1 MKEGFY
7 CYRDSIY
14 YGLYDENDAPEN
26 GIVYPCQ
33 SCADAAKIIG
43 KHSDMEVT
51 MNRKTNRTKKYA
63 ALCAALLSMAVM
75 AGCANSSADG
85 KNSTGSATSS
95 PATENAANGDTQTQ
109 QTDPAAFPAFTATAL
124 DGSTVTESIF
134 SEKDLTVLNIWG
146 TFCGPCIG
154 EMPKLG
160 EWAKEMPDNVQIVGL
175 IIDINGEEDTE
186 HRDLAVDITQQAGVD
201 FTNLIAN
208 ADFAPILKDVIGVP
222 TTLFID
228 GDGNIVGDPI
238 VGADVDGYISFVEN
252 YLSEQ

>member
-1 MKEGFY
+1 M
-7 CYRDSIY
+7 S
-14 YGLYDENDAPEN
+14 
-26 GIVYPCQ
+26 Q
-33 SCADAAKIIG
+33 
-43 KHSDMEVT
+43 
-51 MNRKTNRTKKYA
+51 KTNRTKKYA

-75 AGCANSSADG
+75 TGCASSSANDG
-85 KNSTGSATSS
+85 NSTGSATSS
-95 PATENAANGDTQTQ
+95 PAAENAANGDTQ
-109 QTDPAAFPAFTATAL
+109 QTDPAAFPAFTATDL

-154 EMPKLG
+154 EMPELG

-238 VGADVDGYISFVEN
+238 VGANVDGYKTFVED
-252 YLSEQ
+252 YLNGQ

>member
-1 MKEGFY
+1 M
-7 CYRDSIY
+7 S
-14 YGLYDENDAPEN
+14 
-26 GIVYPCQ
+26 Q
-33 SCADAAKIIG
+33 
-43 KHSDMEVT
+43 
-51 MNRKTNRTKKYA
+51 KTNRTKKYA
-63 ALCAALLSMAVM
+63 VLCIILLSMAIM
-75 AGCANSSADG
+75 TGCASSSANG
-85 KNSTGSATSS
+85 GNSTGSATSS
-95 PATENAANGDTQTQ
+95 PTAENAANGDTKAQ
-109 QTDPAAFPAFTATAL
+109 QTDTAAFPAFTATDL

-154 EMPKLG
+154 EMPELG

-238 VGADVDGYISFVEN
+238 VGADVDGYKTFVED
-252 YLSEQ
+252 YLNEK

>member
-1 MKEGFY
+1 M
-7 CYRDSIY
+7 I
-14 YGLYDENDAPEN
+14 
-26 GIVYPCQ
+26 Q
-33 SCADAAKIIG
+33 
-43 KHSDMEVT
+43 
-51 MNRKTNRTKKYA
+51 KTNRTKKYA
-63 ALCAALLSMAVM
+63 ALCAALLSMAIM
-75 AGCANSSADG
+75 TGCASSSADG
-85 KNSTGSATSS
+85 KNSAGSVTSS
-95 PATENAANGDTQTQ
+95 PATENAANGDTQAQ
-109 QTDPAAFPAFTATAL
+109 QTDTAAFPAFTATDL

-134 SEKDLTVLNIWG
+134 SEKDLTVFNIWG

-154 EMPKLG
+154 EMPELG

-228 GDGNIVGDPI
+228 GEGNLVGDPI
-238 VGADVDGYISFVEN
+238 VGANVDGYKTFVED
-252 YLSEQ
+252 YLNGQ

>member
-1 MKEGFY
+1 M
-7 CYRDSIY
+7 S
-14 YGLYDENDAPEN
+14 
-26 GIVYPCQ
+26 Q
-33 SCADAAKIIG
+33 
-43 KHSDMEVT
+43 
-51 MNRKTNRTKKYA
+51 KTNRTKKYA
-63 ALCAALLSMAVM
+63 ALCAILLSMAIM
-75 AGCANSSADG
+75 TGCASSSIDG
-85 KNSTGSATSS
+85 GNSTDSVTSS
-95 PATENAANGDTQTQ
+95 PAAENAVNGDTQAQ
-109 QTDPAAFPAFTATAL
+109 QTDTAAFPAFTATDL

-154 EMPKLG
+154 EMPDLG

-228 GDGNIVGDPI
+228 GDGHIVGDPI
-238 VGADVDGYISFVEN
+238 VGANVDGYKTFVED
-252 YLSEQ
+252 YLNEK

>member
-1 MKEGFY
+1 M
-7 CYRDSIY
+7 S
-14 YGLYDENDAPEN
+14 
-26 GIVYPCQ
+26 Q
-33 SCADAAKIIG
+33 
-43 KHSDMEVT
+43 
-51 MNRKTNRTKKYA
+51 KTNRTKKYA
-63 ALCAALLSMAVM
+63 ALCAALLSVAVL
-75 AGCANSSADG
+75 AGCADTPA
-85 KNSTGSATSS
+85 GSGNTENTTPS
-95 PATENAANGDTQTQ
+95 PAGSNTAETAQAEQES
-109 QTDPAAFPAFTATAL
+109 AAFPTFTATAL

-134 SEKDLTVLNIWG
+134 SETDLTVLNIWG

-154 EMPKLG
+154 EMPELG

-208 ADFAPILKDVIGVP
+208 TDFAPILKDVIGVP

-228 GDGNIVGDPI
+228 GEGTLVGDPI
-238 VGADVDGYISFVEN
+238 IGANVDGYKKFVED